1 MLLIPLEAQKRIHIM
16 YMLQQQITQIVT
28 MKFLSLLLFTPLLN
42 IVLQDGFIC
51 VDPATNN
58 TLRTYTISTGLN
70 PAIYTVNW
78 YLNGVLMGTGP
89 NYIASQVGTYDVKF
103 IKLTPDIGADCNY
116 RDTTVTVF
124 ASGPASAGYEVSNA
138 FEWNTFISVVINSG
152 FGQYVYQLE
161 YPDGTFGEIQT
172 SNLFTNLETGIY
184 NVHIYDILAG
194 CSPSL

>member
-1 MLLIPLEAQKRIHIM
+1 MSNEECGTYALPALPTVPYNIGYFSQPGGVGP
-16 YMLQQQITQIVT
+16 ITNFNVVNTTGSPETYTYYVYASATNNTNCNDEI
-28 MKFLSLLLFTPLLN
+28 SFTFTVYPLLN

-51 VDPATNN
+51 VDPETNN

-138 FEWNTFISVVINSG
+138 FEWNTFISVVINGG
-152 FGQYVYQLE
+152 FGQY
-161 YPDGTFGEIQT
+161 
-172 SNLFTNLETGIY
+172 S
-184 NVHIYDILAG
+184 
-194 CSPSL
+194 